1 MITFMSRPKKQ
12 MIKQKCNNSRIS
24 LLKGFL
30 KMSILKI
37 IATNS
42 SFEET
47 INNINIKEL
56 KQSKLLIP
64 EVSKNNREKTIY
76 LMRQY
81 NLEIESSKIKLDT
94 WKTEEEDYD

>member
-1 MITFMSRPKKQ
+1 
-12 MIKQKCNNSRIS
+12 
-24 LLKGFL
+24 
-30 KMSILKI
+30 MSILKI